1 MNLNIDF
8 SDRRNQ
14 LGVGLVILGLLALL
28 GNVGIFAGLARL
40 IGSLFFAVAGVLVLR
55 AWRDRPN
62 DAWMVPVGTGLIGL
76 ALAMLDQPWSGGAFL
91 ASIGIGFVA
100 LFVRDE
106 RRWWAVIPAGVLLT
120 LGLVAVYD
128 DWLFPGTDLGGTLFF
143 LGLAATFAFL
153 YLHPRIQQ
161 AWAIWPALALGV
173 LAILTV
179 SFRGGWVL
187 PVALIALGAWLL
199 TRQSR
204 PADVGPIGGG
214 NGGGTGGAGTGDRTV
229 DAPRSAPKGID
240 AAPTAGDGGAGDR
253 SGAAPDG
260 ETRRD
265 GTD

>member
-1 MNLNIDF
+1 MNLKLDLR
-8 SDRRNQ
+8 DRRNQ

-40 IGSLFFAVAGVLVLR
+40 IGSLFFAAAGVLVLR

-62 DAWMVPVGTGLIGL
+62 DVWMVPVGTGLVGL

-91 ASIGIGFVA
+91 ASIGIGFAA
-100 LFVRDE
+100 LFASDV
-106 RRWWAVIPAGVLLT
+106 RRWWAVIPSGVLLT

-153 YLHPRIQQ
+153 YLHPRVQQ

-173 LAILTV
+173 LAVLTV

-187 PVALIALGAWLL
+187 PVALIAVGAYLL

-204 PADVGPIGGG
+204 PAEVGPIGGRD
-214 NGGGTGGAGTGDRTV
+214 GGASDGDRTV
-229 DAPRSAPKGID
+229 DATSTPKGID
-240 AAPTAGDGGAGDR
+240 AAPTANEGTHAGPDAEGDGR
-253 SGAAPDG
+253 
-260 ETRRD
+260 TRRD
-265 GTD
+265 GTT